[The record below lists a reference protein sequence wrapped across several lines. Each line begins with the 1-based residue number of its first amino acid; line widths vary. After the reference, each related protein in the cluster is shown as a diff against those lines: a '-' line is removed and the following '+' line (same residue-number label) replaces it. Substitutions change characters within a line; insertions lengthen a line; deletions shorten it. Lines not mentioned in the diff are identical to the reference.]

1 MGVQM
6 DKFDETLQELKS
18 AGLDEKRKKVE
29 MFGDKCRCP
38 VCPSYTECAK
48 NDNEG
53 IFCLQ
58 GNSFRCI
65 GQINGCNCPDRQ
77 VKHDFAMKDMM
88 YCVKGSEFE
97 NRYLDNMK

>member
-1 MGVQM
+1 M
-6 DKFDETLQELKS
+6 DKFDETVQSLKDLGPEDRKSKLQTFANECK
-18 AGLDEKRKKVE
+18 
-29 MFGDKCRCP
+29 CP

-65 GQINGCNCPDRQ
+65 GQINGCNCPACG
-77 VKHDFAMKDMM
+77 VKQGLGMKDMM
-88 YCVKGSEFE
+88 YCMKGSEFE
-97 NRYLDNMK
+97 TRYLDNLR